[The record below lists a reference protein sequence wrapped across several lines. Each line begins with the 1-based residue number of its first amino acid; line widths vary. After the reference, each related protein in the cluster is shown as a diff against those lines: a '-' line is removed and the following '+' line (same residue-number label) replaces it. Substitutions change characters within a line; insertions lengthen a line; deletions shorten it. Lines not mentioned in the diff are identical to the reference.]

1 MDQIHRPQTQI
12 PYTDHTHR
20 SHIRY
25 KRQHK
30 TDNSTLRPETAGL
43 VQSFGPIRVS
53 LWPGDGQVIDQKT
66 SLTLQ
71 PCTYGKSSGLFSDNG
86 MTLMLA
92 IFSGQFYPLPDLHH
106 YHRRSCPLQTLL
118 SLGTAARKALD
129 LRTYVCLLRYPP
141 HRVFNVLPVFLL
153 VGPRHFHKN
162 IVVLSK
168 LCGVH
173 RFGGRFQVCTGSKVK
188 KKYFSQREHDQHLHL
203 TTFVEEK
210 RDSYGYARRDKTL
223 VPDININIKGPWHCY
238 GLGSVTG
245 LPPINNR
252 SKLVQVSS
260 FFEFLIINK
269 STHVTHPPPQLTP
282 LELGSIYFYVT

>member
-1 MDQIHRPQTQI
+1 
-12 PYTDHTHR
+12 
-20 SHIRY
+20 
-25 KRQHK
+25 
-30 TDNSTLRPETAGL
+30 
-43 VQSFGPIRVS
+43 
-53 LWPGDGQVIDQKT
+53 
-66 SLTLQ
+66 
-71 PCTYGKSSGLFSDNG
+71 
-86 MTLMLA
+86 MLA

-188 KKYFSQREHDQHLHL
+188 KNIFRNVNMISIYTL
-203 TTFVEEK
+203 
-210 RDSYGYARRDKTL
+210 RRLLRRNGTAM
-223 VPDININIKGPWHCY
+223 GM
-238 GLGSVTG
+238 LGV
-245 LPPINNR
+245 IR
-252 SKLVQVSS
+252 RW
-260 FFEFLIINK
+260 FLISILISK
-269 STHVTHPPPQLTP
+269 A
-282 LELGSIYFYVT
+282 LGTVMD